1 KHTFCPPKFFCHNI
15 MPPLPGWCIFV
26 HLCYSHVIPSEF
38 SAGCDPEDTNPS
50 QSTFSFPLKTN
61 FSLLFRLYRAA
72 TAYGFFL
79 QICRPYGASR
89 STQCY
94 GIAPE
99 ISLRHCKILLLANLA
114 VISYVQTFE

>member
-1 KHTFCPPKFFCHNI
+1 AEDGIRYFHVTGVQTCA
-15 MPPLPGWCIFV
+15 LPI
-26 HLCYSHVIPSEF
+26 YSHVIPSEF

-94 GIAPE
+94 YCPRNIPV
-99 ISLRHCKILLLANLA
+99 SLQNPPFGESRSNFLRPDVRIILEM
-114 VISYVQTFE
+114 I